1 MICSLCAQIY
11 YNTPTEPSYQSPY
24 HIHSERM
31 MTASLDAD
39 FGISFSKEMIYHTNY
54 IAKKLI

>member
-1 MICSLCAQIY
+1 MC
-11 YNTPTEPSYQSPY
+11 NTPAEPFFQLPY

-39 FGISFSKEMIYHTNY
+39 YGMTFSIEMIYHTNY
-54 IAKKLI
+54 IAKKLT